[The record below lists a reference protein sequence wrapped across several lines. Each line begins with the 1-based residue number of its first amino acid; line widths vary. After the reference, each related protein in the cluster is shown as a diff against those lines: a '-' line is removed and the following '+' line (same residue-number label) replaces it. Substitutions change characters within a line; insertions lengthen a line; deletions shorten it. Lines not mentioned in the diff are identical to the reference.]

1 MRHASPHQRW
11 WNPAAYAIVVAVL
24 ALLDYTATAGTIYK
38 CTAADGSVGFR
49 DKPCDTAAAQS
60 EVSVRN
66 STGFGNAQSA
76 AEATPAAEVAD
87 TSEPAAERKDC
98 SDWVAPPWPVDVAP
112 PPEPDL
118 SAYPKDADGQPI
130 VLSGANVQLVAV
142 TRRDAMSVQSECSA
156 MVDGCFHKDNN
167 PRNSYDACFKSAPRC
182 ASARP
187 WEENKACCPEACWQ
201 RYSDLRRECVD
212 PFSASTRVFF
222 KDHCV
227 PGTADLLEGRKP

>member
-1 MRHASPHQRW
+1 MRHTGPRRRRCNSVAL
-11 WNPAAYAIVVAVL
+11 AIFVAVL
-24 ALLDYTATAGTIYK
+24 AVLEHTATAGTIYK
-38 CTAADGSVGFR
+38 CTAADGSVAFR
-49 DKPCDTAAAQS
+49 DKPCDAAAAQS
-60 EVSVRN
+60 EVPVRN
-66 STGFGNAQSA
+66 TMQFGNAQPT
-76 AEATPAAEVAD
+76 AEAKPASKVAE
-87 TSEPAAERKDC
+87 TSAPPTEPKDC
-98 SDWVAPPWPVDVAP
+98 SDWVAPPWTVDVTP

-142 TRRDAMSVQSECSA
+142 TKRDAMSVQSECSA

-182 ASARP
+182 ASGRP
-187 WEENKACCPEACWQ
+187 WEESKPCCPEACWQ
-201 RYSDLRRECVD
+201 KYSDLRRQCVD